1 MAKPGVG
8 DPAPDFD
15 LPWTG
20 PGEFRLSD
28 RRGRWLILAFYPGD
42 FTAVCTRQF
51 CNYRDSGEQLTE
63 LDAEVVGISP
73 QGLDSHERF
82 IAEHGL
88 NVPLLADEDL
98 RVAAAYGVKAAGLVR
113 RAVFIIDPEGV
124 IRHRDVKTLGLGY
137 ADSDDLADAL
147 ARARDAAGS
156 TG

>member
-1 MAKPGVG
+1 MATPAVG

-15 LPWTG
+15 GPWTG
-20 PGEFRLSD
+20 PGDFRLSD
-28 RRGRWLILAFYPGD
+28 HRGRWVILAFYPGD

-51 CNYRDSGEQLTE
+51 CSYRDAGEQLGE

-88 NVPLLADEDL
+88 NVPLVADEDL
-98 RVAAAYGVKAAGLVR
+98 SVARAYGVKAAGFVR
-113 RAVFIIDPEGV
+113 RAVFIVDPEGV
-124 IRHRDVKTLGLGY
+124 IRHRDVRRLGLGY

-147 ARARDAAGS
+147 ARARDGARS